1 VQALAPAVQTLYAEL
16 VERRTALD
24 AARTIGDA
32 PGTFVTKSVK
42 GQLYYYFQH
51 TAPGGGL
58 RQVYLGRKTPALEA
72 AGRPLRERGGC
83 SAARIGE
90 EAHKART
97 ARVWSGRE
105 LPNLRQ
111 ATAAPRVLEVGALS
125 HVENQPRL
133 ERDEAVMSGVPY
145 TVVDDSV
152 RAGLAEA
159 NSERL

>member
-72 AGRPLRERGGC
+72 AGGPSERE
-83 SAARIGE
+83 AAVRLLESEKKRIRQGPR
-90 EAHKART
+90 ASGQAASFRI
-97 ARVWSGRE
+97 SGRL
-105 LPNLRQ
+105 LPLHAYSKWVPCRTLRTSLGLN
-111 ATAAPRVLEVGALS
+111 ATR
-125 HVENQPRL
+125 Q
-133 ERDEAVMSGVPY
+133 
-145 TVVDDSV
+145 
-152 RAGLAEA
+152 
-159 NSERL
+159 